1 MATPKVSIII
11 PVYNTE
17 KYLQRCMDSILGQTL
32 EDIEVILVDDESKAE
47 CAAFC
52 DKFANEDSRVQVIHK
67 KNGGA
72 GFARNSGLAVAR
84 GEYVGF
90 VDSDDYAKP
99 TMFAELYEAAIKHDA
114 DLVMSGVCY
123 VGGTMFNQADGYVED
138 TIFQAETVFEQEETK
153 NLILGVVGALPHERT
168 DSRYGTGL
176 WKNLFKRSI
185 IEENQLQFVSEREF
199 LSEDTLFIIDF
210 LKLAKRAVGL
220 PKAYYCYCR
229 NGDSISKAYKRD
241 RMDKCVVFLQT
252 VEARISDVLR
262 KEEYGLYLDR
272 LAQGYCRV
280 ICMQEIVHAR
290 EEKTPYSALRSR
302 LHTVCTQKAFAD
314 VLKTYP
320 YHKLPKKQAVFAFAM
335 RYKLFALQKLFV
347 ALREK

>member
-32 EDIEVILVDDESKAE
+32 EEIEVILVDDESKAE
-47 CAAFC
+47 CAALC
-52 DKFANEDSRVQVIHK
+52 DKFASEDSRVQVIHK

-99 TMFAELYEAAIKHDA
+99 TMFADLYQAATKHGA

-138 TIFQAETVFEQEETK
+138 TIFQAETVFEQSEMK
-153 NLILGVVGALPHERT
+153 DLILGVVGALPQEAS

-176 WKNLFKRSI
+176 WKNIFKRSVI
-185 IEENQLQFVSEREF
+185 TENELQFVSEREF
-199 LSEDTLFIIDF
+199 LSEDTFFIVDF
-210 LKLAKRAVGL
+210 LKHAKRVVGL

-241 RMDKCVVFLQT
+241 RMEKCLVFLQ
-252 VEARISDVLR
+252 VLEARIKDVAD
-262 KEEYGLYLDR
+262 KAEYGLYLDR

-290 EEKTPYSALRSR
+290 EEKIPFSALKSR
-302 LHTVCTQKAFAD
+302 LRTVCTQPKFAE

-320 YHKLPKKQAVFAFAM
+320 YRKLPLKQAVFAFTM

-347 ALREK
+347 TLREK